1 MKSLADIIPTRKRIT
16 YFEYKIDKNKEK
28 RKVKI
33 SARVGFEKI
42 KLS

>member
-1 MKSLADIIPTRKRIT
+1 LKTLADNIKTRKRTT

-33 SARVGFEKI
+33 SARV
-42 KLS
+42 